1 MRRGRVQS
9 VIVVLAT
16 TVAVAAVVSVDG
28 GVWRRIQRAFVGEQT
43 DQAPEWLEPAPGTS
57 AVPQPVRF
65 RWTSVRG
72 AVAYR
77 LHVGTAPGRQNLVS
91 TGRIQSK
98 SYTTPQLPGGRPLYA
113 RVSARRDGAWHHAD
127 LRFTARRLA
136 ATWIHPRPGQPDVEP
151 ARLFEW
157 TPVPEAD
164 TYHLTV
170 GTRPGLSDVIDLPLR
185 GTTQIR
191 LEGLPVGRRL
201 AARLRT
207 RVGGEWYARDIDFA
221 IRLGYEAARPL
232 HPSGKV
238 VDLRRPFIW
247 TAPPM
252 ASGYRLRI
260 GSSPGGSELHDSGEI
275 DVTRR
280 FVAAL
285 PEGQRLHATL
295 TTMYLN
301 RSVDHPFEFYARPG
315 HPNEAVLVEAALA
328 ATAAVRDMAGPT
340 DHPWPRSLLGR
351 IVRKRGHGGCVEYAD
366 ALLQALSQQGL
377 RLRARPLNVCLLGNL
392 YDCHTLV
399 EMLRPG
405 RHEWMLLDPTFA
417 VTARRRSD
425 GEWATAADLVVAT
438 REEDWSDVS
447 FVPLSEQSLPLLN
460 SYYIDYPLLFVSA
473 FGHAPPSL
481 DDGPPIL
488 RYYEEVALPLRD
500 QPGAYAIQC
509 TKGPTVTVLIN
520 GSPVRVTCGGRDN
533 LSHIRTASSLFP
545 LPGHESEVRVFRPRR
560 FVF

>member
-127 LRFTARRLA
+127 LRFTARRLGRDLD
-136 ATWIHPRPGQPDVEP
+136 HPRPGQPDVEP

-185 GTTQIR
+185 ETTQIR

-201 AARLRT
+201 AAACGRESGASGTRGISTSPSGLATRRRVRYTLRGRWWT
-207 RVGGEWYARDIDFA
+207 SGGLSSGPHHRWQVAIGYASAHRPAGLSFTIAVRSMSLGGLLQRSRKARDST
-221 IRLGYEAARPL
+221 RP
-232 HPSGKV
+232 S
-238 VDLRRPFIW
+238 RRCI
-247 TAPPM
+247 
-252 ASGYRLRI
+252 
-260 GSSPGGSELHDSGEI
+260 
-275 DVTRR
+275 
-280 FVAAL
+280 
-285 PEGQRLHATL
+285 
-295 TTMYLN
+295 
-301 RSVDHPFEFYARPG
+301 
-315 HPNEAVLVEAALA
+315 
-328 ATAAVRDMAGPT
+328 
-340 DHPWPRSLLGR
+340 
-351 IVRKRGHGGCVEYAD
+351 
-366 ALLQALSQQGL
+366 
-377 RLRARPLNVCLLGNL
+377 
-392 YDCHTLV
+392 
-399 EMLRPG
+399 
-405 RHEWMLLDPTFA
+405 
-417 VTARRRSD
+417 
-425 GEWATAADLVVAT
+425 
-438 REEDWSDVS
+438 
-447 FVPLSEQSLPLLN
+447 
-460 SYYIDYPLLFVSA
+460 
-473 FGHAPPSL
+473 
-481 DDGPPIL
+481 
-488 RYYEEVALPLRD
+488 
-500 QPGAYAIQC
+500 
-509 TKGPTVTVLIN
+509 
-520 GSPVRVTCGGRDN
+520 
-533 LSHIRTASSLFP
+533 
-545 LPGHESEVRVFRPRR
+545 
-560 FVF
+560 